1 MKYLLIFCLA
11 FANLLTA
18 ATPDSIIIEAPKF
31 SLSKKVTLTAGTLI
45 LMETNVDINSA
56 SLTDNQLLKFTV
68 TDEVYANRRVVI
80 AAGATAVGK
89 VKSITPSSFN
99 DPECIVI
106 EVTNVQ
112 TVDGQMIAL
121 TGFEQCIKGKFAGEG
136 VKVEAG
142 TSIMATNR
150 EDVEI
155 RWK

>member
-1 MKYLLIFCLA
+1 MKYLLILCLA
-11 FANLLTA
+11 FANLLNA
-18 ATPDSIIIEAPKF
+18 ATPDSIIIDSPKF
-31 SLSKKVTLTAGTLI
+31 SFGKKVTVTAGTLI
-45 LMETNVDINSA
+45 LMETDTDINST
-56 SLTDNQLLKFTV
+56 SLTEDQLLKFTV
-68 TDEVYANRRVVI
+68 TDEVYTNRRVVI

-121 TGFEQCIKGKFAGEG
+121 TGFEQCLKGKFAGEG
-136 VKVEAG
+136 VKVAAG
-142 TSIMATNR
+142 TSIMASNR